1 MNTKQKLQVTL
12 IILFAILLVFWIV
25 FPGNIYA
32 RILGVISSALLILS
46 MALSYRAEER
56 NKNPFH
62 GDAVRF
68 DHPKGTNTFRK
79 RKGLTHRG
87 KNNILTLLL
96 PYTLSVS
103 EC

>member
-46 MALSYRAEER
+46 MALSYRAEEK
-56 NKNPFH
+56 NK
-62 GDAVRF
+62 
-68 DHPKGTNTFRK
+68 KK
-79 RKGLTHRG
+79 
-87 KNNILTLLL
+87 
-96 PYTLSVS
+96 
-103 EC
+103 

>member
-32 RILGVISSALLILS
+32 RILGVLSSALLILS

-56 NKNPFH
+56 NK
-62 GDAVRF
+62 
-68 DHPKGTNTFRK
+68 KK
-79 RKGLTHRG
+79 
-87 KNNILTLLL
+87 
-96 PYTLSVS
+96 
-103 EC
+103 

>member
-1 MNTKQKLQVTL
+1 MRMNTKQKMQVTL

-56 NKNPFH
+56 NK
-62 GDAVRF
+62 
-68 DHPKGTNTFRK
+68 KK
-79 RKGLTHRG
+79 
-87 KNNILTLLL
+87 
-96 PYTLSVS
+96 
-103 EC
+103 

>member
-12 IILFAILLVFWIV
+12 IILSAILLVFWIV

-56 NKNPFH
+56 NK
-62 GDAVRF
+62 
-68 DHPKGTNTFRK
+68 KK
-79 RKGLTHRG
+79 
-87 KNNILTLLL
+87 
-96 PYTLSVS
+96 
-103 EC
+103 

>member
-46 MALSYRAEER
+46 MVLSYRAEER
-56 NKNPFH
+56 NK
-62 GDAVRF
+62 
-68 DHPKGTNTFRK
+68 KK
-79 RKGLTHRG
+79 
-87 KNNILTLLL
+87 
-96 PYTLSVS
+96 
-103 EC
+103 

>member
-46 MALSYRAEER
+46 MALTYRAEER
-56 NKNPFH
+56 NK
-62 GDAVRF
+62 
-68 DHPKGTNTFRK
+68 KK
-79 RKGLTHRG
+79 
-87 KNNILTLLL
+87 
-96 PYTLSVS
+96 
-103 EC
+103 